1 MDQSDRTQDTVEEV
15 IDLRQYVN
23 ILRKWKKIIVFIT
36 LLSVFTSAILSF
48 FVLPPIYEA
57 KALLLVT
64 QASDKL
70 NISRSSDNL
79 DSLISSLSRIP
90 QLTMNTYVDQLKGE
104 VLMQR
109 VIDKLGL
116 DKEIYNTALFSK
128 ITEAKALK
136 DSNIIELKVT
146 EKDPALASRIANT
159 LSEQY
164 LELISEKNQE
174 QMSRSVVFLSKQSE
188 STEKELK
195 QVVDKLK
202 AFETESSGIAVL
214 EQQFNAKNQDLAKYQ
229 SQLNDARVDLSQ
241 AEAGKER
248 LERDLAGTPK
258 TISVMKAVD
267 GSKTP
272 VASEEVNQLYIVL
285 SQELNQKAGKATEA
299 RARIATLEN
308 IVSELKGDIDKIQ
321 NQLVIKKSE
330 REQLEAE
337 KKRLENARNLL
348 AEKTTQTQIA
358 KSIDLG
364 GTSIVVVS
372 PSLVPS
378 DPVKPNK
385 KLNIAL
391 AFVLGLMVSVALAF
405 LMEHLDN
412 TLKNADDVTSKLN
425 VPVLGVIP
433 VVDRNRE

>member
-1 MDQSDRTQDTVEEV
+1 MDQTDRTQDSVEEV
-15 IDLRQYVN
+15 IDLRQYINV
-23 ILRKWKKIIVFIT
+23 LRKRKKIIAFIT
-36 LLSVFTSAILSF
+36 LLSVVTSAVLSF
-48 FVLPPIYEA
+48 FILPPIYEA

-70 NISRSSDNL
+70 NMTRSTDNL

-90 QLTMNTYVDQLKGE
+90 QLTMNTYVDQLRGE

-116 DKEIYNTALFSK
+116 DKEIYNTVLFSK

-136 DSNIIELKVT
+136 DSNIIELKVR
-146 EKDPALASRIANT
+146 EKDPALASKIANT

-188 STEKELK
+188 STEKDLK
-195 QVVDKLK
+195 QVIDKLK

-214 EQQFNAKNQDLAKYQ
+214 EQQFNAKNQDLAKHQ
-229 SQLNDARVDLSQ
+229 SQLNDARVELSQ

-285 SQELNQKAGKATEA
+285 SQELNQKTGKATEA

-321 NQLVIKKSE
+321 NQMITKKSE

-364 GTSIVVVS
+364 GTTIVVVS
-372 PSLVPS
+372 SALVPTE
-378 DPVKPNK
+378 PVKPNK

-391 AFVLGLMVSVALAF
+391 ALILGLMVSVALAF

-433 VVDRNRE
+433 AVDRIKE